1 MWLARLKSSNFNHRD
16 LKDFDRTVLARAR
29 SVVAMVEVFEGL
41 DDPEVVGVRHDVDD
55 GRNALETA
63 VRLALWEARHGYR
76 STYFMLHTAR
86 YWQGR
91 GFPHAL
97 DQIAGLGHEIG
108 IHANAIAEA
117 LRVGGDP
124 AEILDGA
131 LEQLRV
137 WGHEVIGVAPHG
149 DSVCRDKSGRLVFV
163 NDEMFSECARPSWA
177 RPTASFGAGTEC
189 YGSRPAARR
198 VRARVRDLP
207 APARPLPFGQRRP
220 LERSAGVGRDR
231 GRAVARSAAP
241 GLVGEGVQVQEV
253 TPMNLNGWRSS
264 RAV

>member
-163 NDEMFSECARPSWA
+163 NDEMFSECARPELGSPDRELRSGHRVLRLAPRPLAEFGLAYETYRLPHGRYLSDSGGRWNVPPASVATGDGQLHVLQHPDWWA
-177 RPTASFGAGTEC
+177 RAF
-189 YGSRPAARR
+189 RFRR
-198 VRARVRDLP
+198 
-207 APARPLPFGQRRP
+207 
-220 LERSAGVGRDR
+220 
-231 GRAVARSAAP
+231 
-241 GLVGEGVQVQEV
+241 
-253 TPMNLNGWRSS
+253 
-264 RAV
+264 